1 MTEKQLAEGQ
11 RLAGEIRKLQ
21 EFQTAL
27 HAPYL
32 NFIKACDY
40 EGDRET
46 DKTINIDRD
55 EELYQLIDVYIESR
69 IKKLQQKFESI

>member
-40 EGDRET
+40 EGNRET
-46 DKTINIDRD
+46 NKTISI
-55 EELYQLIDVYIESR
+55 EKGGELYDLIDIYIESK
-69 IKKLQQKFESI
+69 IEKLQKEFGLI

>member
-11 RLAGEIRKLQ
+11 RLADEIRELQ

-32 NFIKACDY
+32 NFIRACDY
-40 EGDRET
+40 EGNREVN
-46 DKTINIDRD
+46 KTINIDRD
-55 EELYQLIDVYIESR
+55 DELYQLIDAYIGNR
-69 IKKLQQKFESI
+69 IKKLQQEFESI